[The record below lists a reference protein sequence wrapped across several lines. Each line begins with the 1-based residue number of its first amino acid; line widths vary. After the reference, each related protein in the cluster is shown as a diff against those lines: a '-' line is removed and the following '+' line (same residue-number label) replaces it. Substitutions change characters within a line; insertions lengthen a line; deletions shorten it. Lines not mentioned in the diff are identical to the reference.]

1 VSLHL
6 LAAICMAIGPVPD
19 FLKILTFDFNKKN
32 QDPVVACWRA
42 AKKWW
47 QSFRSREGKMTSS
60 AVAVTVFQSD
70 TVVTGMLRKKSSGMV
85 KSYASRFFV
94 GRLTDCLTA

>member
-1 VSLHL
+1 MSLHL

-19 FLKILTFDFNKKN
+19 FLKILTFDSIKKIKILSRRLLS
-32 QDPVVACWRA
+32 WRA

-94 GRLTDCLTA
+94 GRLTD

>member
-1 VSLHL
+1 
-6 LAAICMAIGPVPD
+6 
-19 FLKILTFDFNKKN
+19 
-32 QDPVVACWRA
+32 
-42 AKKWW
+42 
-47 QSFRSREGKMTSS
+47 MTSS